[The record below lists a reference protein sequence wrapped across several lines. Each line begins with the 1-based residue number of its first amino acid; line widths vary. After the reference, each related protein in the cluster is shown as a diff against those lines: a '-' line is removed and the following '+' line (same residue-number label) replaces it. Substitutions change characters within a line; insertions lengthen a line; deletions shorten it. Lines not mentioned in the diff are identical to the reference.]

1 MSVLICIPSYGGI
14 VSDKTTISLF
24 NLGKTLVRN
33 NIDHG
38 ILSMSNQSLITRGR
52 SKMANFFLNNT
63 EYEYL
68 FFLDSDIGF
77 DSNDV
82 LKLLSHKKDIVS
94 GAYPMKSIP
103 LEWNFSLSQ
112 NGKRENDLVA
122 IDRIGIG
129 FTLIHRNVFESLIK
143 KYGEEL
149 KFIPRESKTEVL
161 TKKELNNSYHFFSEL
176 KYQNTYLPE
185 DLSFFERAKSCGFQ
199 PWMDVSINLSH
210 VGSYVFEE

>member
-1 MSVLICIPSYGGI
+1 
-14 VSDKTTISLF
+14 
-24 NLGKTLVRN
+24 
-33 NIDHG
+33 
-38 ILSMSNQSLITRGR
+38 
-52 SKMANFFLNNT
+52 MANFFLNNT

-77 DSNDV
+77 DPNDV
-82 LKLLSHKKDIVS
+82 LKLLSHKKELVS

-103 LEWNFSLSQ
+103 LEWNFSLSE

-129 FTLIHRNVFESLIK
+129 FTLIHRKVFESIIE
-143 KYGEEL
+143 KYGNEL
-149 KFIPRESKTEVL
+149 KFIPSQTKTEVI
-161 TKKELNNSYHFFSEL
+161 TNKELNNSYHFFSEL

-185 DLSFFERAKSCGFQ
+185 DLSFFTRAKDCGFQ